1 MNLFK
6 FRTVLVSIFCL
17 LPVNVF
23 ATTYTYTPLITSST
37 FDGIRADVTTTAVGI
52 ISVLV
57 IIVGVSLIARAF
69 TR

>member
-1 MNLFK
+1 MYLFK
-6 FRTVLVSIFCL
+6 LFAALIAAL
-17 LPVNVF
+17 APVKAF
-23 ATTYTYTPLITSST
+23 ATPDYTSLISSST

>member
-1 MNLFK
+1 MCLFK
-6 FRTVLVSIFCL
+6 FFTAIVAVL

-23 ATTYTYTPLITSST
+23 ASTYTPLITSTT
-37 FDGIRADVTTTAVGI
+37 FDGVRTDVTATAVGI

>member
-1 MNLFK
+1 MFLFNLIVVMVTAF
-6 FRTVLVSIFCL
+6 
-17 LPVNVF
+17 LPVNAF
-23 ATTYTYTPLITSST
+23 ATYTPLVTSAT
-37 FDGIRADVTTTAVGI
+37 FDGVRTDVTTTAVGI

>member
-1 MNLFK
+1 MYLFK
-6 FRTVLVSIFCL
+6 FFAAIGAVL
-17 LPVNVF
+17 LPLNAF
-23 ATTYTYTPLITSST
+23 ADYTPLVTSAT
-37 FDGIRADVTTTAVGI
+37 FDGVRTDVTTTAVGI